1 MADGTT
7 TPGAPAPA
15 PSLAE
20 DWPAQAADAIEKY
33 VGQVRDATTGR
44 AITAARALVYGTFA
58 LLVGTVVVVMLAIAG
73 VRLLDA
79 YLPNDWVGE
88 DHVWVAHAAI
98 GGVLA
103 IAGMWCWSRR
113 KAKAPAKP

>member
-1 MADGTT
+1 MADAT
-7 TPGAPAPA
+7 TPAAPATA
-15 PSLAE
+15 PSAAE

-73 VRLLDA
+73 VRVLDA

-88 DHVWVAHAAI
+88 DHVWVAHAGI
-98 GGVLA
+98 GGLLT
-103 IAGMWCWSRR
+103 IGGMVCWSRR
-113 KAKAPAKP
+113 KAKAKT

>member
-1 MADGTT
+1 MADGSP
-7 TPGAPAPA
+7 TPAASA
-15 PSLAE
+15 PSALGD

-33 VGQVRDATTGR
+33 VGQVRDATTGK

-58 LLVGTVVVVMLAIAG
+58 LLVGTVAVVMLAIAG

-79 YLPNDWVGE
+79 YLPDSVVGE
-88 DHVWVAHAAI
+88 DHVWVAHALI

-103 IAGMWCWSRR
+103 LAGMVMWSKRTARR
-113 KAKAPAKP
+113 